1 MTVIISTDLTP
12 YSVSRNM
19 KSGQATLHIDVKNA
33 SNEEKLLAIEVRT
46 GRGLSITKGGLVREK
61 SQELGMLKARG
72 EVDFYTELFPTYN
85 ASPGYDRVIIV
96 VREHYKDYQHVL
108 KTYTK
113 DMAIRID

>member
-1 MTVIISTDLTP
+1 MTIIISTDLTP
-12 YSVSRNM
+12 YSIARNM

-33 SNEEKLLAIEVRT
+33 SNEDKLVSILVRT

-61 SQELGMLKARG
+61 AQELGMLKARG
-72 EVDFYTELFPTYN
+72 EVDFYTEIFPTYN
-85 ASPGYDRVIIV
+85 AAQGYDRVVIV
-96 VREHYKDYQHVL
+96 VREHYKDYQHIL